1 MQQEVWT
8 LKQANGH
15 IDNIIS
21 QTKGFTLVHLV
32 SFIH

>member
-1 MQQEVWT
+1 MQQENWT

-15 IDNIIS
+15 INNIIS